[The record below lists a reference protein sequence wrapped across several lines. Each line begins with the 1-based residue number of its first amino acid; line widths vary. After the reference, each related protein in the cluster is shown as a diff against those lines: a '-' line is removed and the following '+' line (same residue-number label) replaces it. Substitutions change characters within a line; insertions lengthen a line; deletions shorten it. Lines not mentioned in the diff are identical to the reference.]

1 MAPGSARRGKR
12 RADDYSYDSDSRTLA
27 SPGDY
32 DSESSRRSQPRRRIH
47 HDAADSDSDDALS
60 PPPRPSQL
68 NGSQRLPNNTQRFGQ
83 PSQAIDDY
91 KPGSVIRVTVND
103 FCAYTKAEFF
113 PGPYLNMVI
122 GPNGTGKSTLVNA
135 ICLGLGFSPRLLNR
149 ADSVAEFVKHGK
161 PSAFV
166 EIELKG
172 KKAGEKN
179 YVIRLKIRREN
190 NSQKFWIDD
199 KEVPHKRV
207 QMLVRDY
214 FNIQVDNLCQFL
226 PQDRVA
232 AFAGLGE
239 IQLLDEMLRAAAPDR
254 VINWHQRLKERY
266 RDLAE
271 LQKSAREHAERLEN
285 HQNTVRNMEADVQR
299 VREREEVQRQIE
311 LLRAALTATQYT
323 EAVARHRAAKE
334 EKARA
339 AKRVRELEVANEP
352 SLRAVKERE
361 AYKDK
366 VAAAVR
372 HHKTVLGG
380 TERTADR
387 LLAAARNADDE
398 VQRRDASISAQM
410 ETYKKKKAAVA
421 EVRRKIN
428 QLEAQQKAEPPTYDA
443 SEWSMKI
450 VSSSRSLRPFAG
462 LFGFESLLWVSSA
475 LKNTSQEIS
484 SHGLMI

>member
-1 MAPGSARRGKR
+1 MAPKSARRGKR
-12 RADDYSYDSDSRTLA
+12 RADGDPEESDSRTPTSA
-27 SPGDY
+27 DY
-32 DSESSRRSQPRRRIH
+32 DSESSRRSQPRRRMN
-47 HDAADSDSDDALS
+47 HDAAESESDDASVS
-60 PPPRPSQL
+60 PSRPS
-68 NGSQRLPNNTQRFGQ
+68 LPNGGQRPPNGTQRFGQ
-83 PSQAIDDY
+83 PSQTNDDY

-172 KKAGEKN
+172 KKPGEKN

-199 KEVPHKRV
+199 KESPHKRV
-207 QMLVRDY
+207 QLLVREY

-254 VINWHQRLKERY
+254 VITWHQRLKERY
-266 RDLAE
+266 KDLAE
-271 LQKSAREHAERLEN
+271 LQKTIREHAERLEN
-285 HQNTVRNMEADVQR
+285 HQNTIRNMEADVQR
-299 VREREEVQRQIE
+299 VKDREELQRKIN
-311 LLRAALTATQYT
+311 LLRAALVATQYT
-323 EAVARHRAAKE
+323 EAVARYQAAKE
-334 EKARA
+334 VKSRA
-339 AKRVRELEVANEP
+339 AKRVKELETKNEP
-352 SLRAVKERE
+352 SLRAVKEKE
-361 AYKDK
+361 AYKAK
-366 VAAAVR
+366 VAAVVQHR
-372 HHKTVLGG
+372 KTVLGES
-380 TERTADR
+380 ERTADR
-387 LLAAARNADDE
+387 LLTAARNADDE
-398 VQRRDASISAQM
+398 VQRRDASIHAQT

-421 EVRRKIN
+421 DLRRKIN
-428 QLEAQQKAEPPTYDA
+428 QLEAQQKTEPPAYDGA
-443 SEWSMKI
+443 EWSMKI
-450 VSSSRSLRPFAG
+450 VSFKSPSRDCSRAIRFRKLTLG
-462 LFGFESLLWVSSA
+462 SSA
-475 LKNTSQEIS
+475 PKNTSQEIS
-484 SHGLMI
+484 RHRSTI